1 MVRYTVG
8 TIGCR
13 ASPAVDGELLVVAEE
28 QQAMGCGASSARHTP
43 NLREALAKFLSC
55 PTVSLSPNRCHNRA
69 REKCGCH
76 LSMTSFSTSGVS
88 SFYVS

>member
-13 ASPAVDGELLVVAEE
+13 ASPAVDGELVVAEE

-43 NLREALAKFLSC
+43 NFVLEEPPPERRAAPQTPPSPQTPPAGTQGFSAMDSALAADAQN
-55 PTVSLSPNRCHNRA
+55 TA
-69 REKCGCH
+69 AE
-76 LSMTSFSTSGVS
+76 
-88 SFYVS
+88 